1 MARFVVERIYPDG
14 LLVPITEE
22 GSNACL
28 SVVDKNAR
36 LGVTWVHSYVSED
49 KKFSF
54 CVYDAADAD
63 AIRAAADRNGL
74 PVERITKV
82 SVLDPYFY
90 R

>member
-1 MARFVVERIYPDG
+1 MPRYMVERNFPKG
-14 LLVPITEE
+14 LQIPINNE
-22 GSNACL
+22 GAAACL
-28 SVVDKNAR
+28 SVVDHNAG

-49 KKFSF
+49 KTRTF
-54 CVYDAADAD
+54 CVYDAPDPD
-63 AIRAAADRNGL
+63 AIRKAAERTGL